1 MPKYRSCRL
10 DLQLRH
16 GEVELFEVL
25 RYIAITCPMSHANNH
40 LYTILGAGGS
50 VGNALAKRLIADNKP
65 VRLVSRTA
73 APSTGAESVRSDL
86 TSLRD
91 TTDSVKNS
99 HVVFLC
105 AGLAYDIKVWRDLW
119 PKIMT
124 NAIEACKVNN
134 AALIFLDN
142 VYCYGRVSGPMTEE
156 TPYNPSSKKG
166 EVRATLAEQ
175 LQREMKRGNL
185 RAIIARSADF
195 YGPFST
201 KTSVMQILVIDRL
214 RKGQKAYWLVNPD
227 ATHSFSY
234 VPDLATGLQLL
245 ADDETS
251 FNQVWHLPTTN
262 PALTGKSY
270 IEIASRELGVA
281 PRMMVLKKW
290 MLRLSG
296 IADTTI
302 RESYEMLYQS
312 EFDYVFDS
320 SKFNERFHYT
330 PMSYPEGVARMI

>member
-1 MPKYRSCRL
+1 
-10 DLQLRH
+10 
-16 GEVELFEVL
+16 
-25 RYIAITCPMSHANNH
+25 MSQANNR

-50 VGNALAKRLIADNKP
+50 VGNALAKTLIVNNKP
-65 VRLVSRTA
+65 VRLVSRSA
-73 APSTGAESVRSDL
+73 APSTGVESFRGDL

-99 HVVFLC
+99 HAVFLC

-134 AALIFLDN
+134 APLIFLDN

-166 EVRATLAEQ
+166 EVRATIAEQ
-175 LQREMKRGNL
+175 LQGEMKRGNL

-201 KTSVMQILVIDRL
+201 NTSVMQILVIDRL

-234 VPDLATGLQLL
+234 VPDLAIGLQLL

-262 PALTGKSY
+262 PALDGKAY
-270 IEIASRELGVA
+270 IEIASKELA
-281 PRMMVLKKW
+281 ITPRMMVLKKW
-290 MLRLSG
+290 MMRLAG
-296 IADTTI
+296 LGDKTI
-302 RESYEMLYQS
+302 RESFEMLYQS
-312 EFDYVFDS
+312 EFEYVFDS
-320 SKFNERFHYT
+320 SKFNKRFNYS
-330 PMSYPEGVARMI
+330 PMPYPEGIAQMIRFTGPSR